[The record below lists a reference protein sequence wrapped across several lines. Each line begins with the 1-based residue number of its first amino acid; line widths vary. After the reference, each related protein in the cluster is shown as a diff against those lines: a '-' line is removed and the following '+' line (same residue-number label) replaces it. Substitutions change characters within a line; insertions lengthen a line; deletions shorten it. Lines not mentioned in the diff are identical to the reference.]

1 MDYFFVSIALI
12 YIIIAAIFDIK
23 TKEVPDWLSF
33 SLIAI
38 GVFSN
43 FLYSLVS
50 NQWGFIIYSLIGLLS
65 FLIFGTI
72 MYYAGQWGGGDA
84 KLLVGIGALLPQYP
98 KVLLNYFNSNLNIPF
113 LVIVILNILIIGGI
127 YGILYSIYAAL
138 KNKKSFLK
146 EIKLLVKK
154 YNKQLIFPLLI
165 LLLITAYAMVINM
178 YIIVLFVFII
188 LFMIFIFFFIKAVEN
203 VSMYKIV
210 KVNKLVEGD
219 WVVQSIKA
227 KNKIIFVP
235 KLLGISKQ
243 DIQNFKRNNIKQVL
257 VKDGLAFVPAFL
269 VGFLI
274 SLIWGN
280 IFLFII

>member
-1 MDYFFVSIALI
+1 M
-12 YIIIAAIFDIK
+12 
-23 TKEVPDWLSF
+23 
-33 SLIAI
+33 
-38 GVFSN
+38 
-43 FLYSLVS
+43 
-50 NQWGFIIYSLIGLLS
+50 
-65 FLIFGTI
+65 

-98 KVLLNYFNSNLNIPF
+98 KLLLNYFHPNLNIPF

-127 YGILYSIYAAL
+127 YGILYSIFAAL
-138 KNKKSFLK
+138 KNKISFLR
-146 EIKLLVKK
+146 EIKLLFKK
-154 YNKQLIFPLLI
+154 YNKELIFPLII
-165 LLLITAYAMVINM
+165 LLLVTVYAVIIKM

-203 VSMYKIV
+203 ASMYKTV

-227 KNKIIFVP
+227 KNKIIYKP

-243 DIQNFKRNNIKQVL
+243 DIQNFKRNKIKQVL